1 MARSSKMI
9 LAQECLYSASLRSNE
24 PFAEAISRPT
34 TTADIREIMAIASLT
49 TVVVSE
55 LKCSLGRTG
64 PRNRPSKAPPKTH
77 TNTIAP
83 TVLEFTSCLGKSLR
97 RTGRPRAPGGATTVK
112 CPLCAIFVR
121 GALRGRSM
129 LRDTCANS
137 QITANRPNDQSTAI
151 ATTIRGC
158 QSCTSK
164 QVFSDGNRARQAQGV
179 RGVSGAVA
187 QDRMGRL
194 CEETIR
200 RTRTGVALSIALYPP
215 RRHRQQ
221 PARRAQRLSCRI
233 QVERLPRRRTRTR
246 QGDDARHRRVHP
258 PLPHPRAAH
267 RLPSHPPLR
276 SLRQR
281 LPRRE
286 HRPSAATARRATDVV
301 R

>member
-112 CPLCAIFVR
+112 CPLCAIFVM

-137 QITANRPNDQSTAI
+137 QIIANRPNDQSTVI
-151 ATTIRGC
+151 ATTI
-158 QSCTSK
+158 
-164 QVFSDGNRARQAQGV
+164 QVEQRPAP
-179 RGVSGAVA
+179 
-187 QDRMGRL
+187 
-194 CEETIR
+194 ETHR
-200 RTRTGVALSIALYPP
+200 SRTENLEIAE
-215 RRHRQQ
+215 
-221 PARRAQRLSCRI
+221 QRLGHARLTRRNVGSSPTPRDYTAEAKLPGWACRI
-233 QVERLPRRRTRTR
+233 RTCK
-246 QGDDARHRRVHP
+246 RHFGKC
-258 PLPHPRAAH
+258 PLKCPADFASFRNICGPETFPVPAAET
-267 RLPSHPPLR
+267 PTC
-276 SLRQR
+276 
-281 LPRRE
+281 
-286 HRPSAATARRATDVV
+286 RPA
-301 R
+301 

>member
-1 MARSSKMI
+1 MARSSRMI

-34 TTADIREIMAIASLT
+34 TTADIREIMAVASLT

-83 TVLEFTSCLGKSLR
+83 TVLESTSCLGKSLR

-112 CPLCAIFVR
+112 CPLCAIFVM

-151 ATTIRGC
+151 ATTIRG
-158 QSCTSK
+158 T
-164 QVFSDGNRARQAQGV
+164 VFQLSLPVLHEQTAIF
-179 RGVSGAVA
+179 
-187 QDRMGRL
+187 GR
-194 CEETIR
+194 
-200 RTRTGVALSIALYPP
+200 V
-215 RRHRQQ
+215 
-221 PARRAQRLSCRI
+221 
-233 QVERLPRRRTRTR
+233 
-246 QGDDARHRRVHP
+246 VHP
-258 PLPHPRAAH
+258 FAHGTFVLRAPPAPAPHPD
-267 RLPSHPPLR
+267 
-276 SLRQR
+276 
-281 LPRRE
+281 
-286 HRPSAATARRATDVV
+286 TDIDT
-301 R
+301 